1 MNTLQQTVIDT
12 VSTLDQIQVSN
23 VINIWK
29 IVSLIELLII
39 VILLISCNKNVVESR
54 RMKRKILAEGNID
67 FDEIVNNSFNSEK
80 LYKDLLIKCH
90 PDRFAPN
97 EEKVAI
103 ANELSKRITESKHDV
118 KGLKAL
124 RLEAINKLNIKI

>member
-118 KGLKAL
+118 KGLVAL